1 MTALNSLLQNF
12 RQAATDNRNLGDKFE
27 RLIAN
32 VLVTDPLYAEKIQ

>member
-27 RLIAN
+27 GLIAN